1 MEPSVAASLKTL
13 SWTAITAGLEA
24 VATSWA
30 RLCVDRLPVRGQ
42 TLASLQTAYRDL
54 FEAMPGSEAAE
65 VETALR
71 RFTRALRLKGDQ
83 VSATQQRYVQ
93 EQLGLRRFGQRSGY
107 ALAIKST
114 EGTYEYLEPVFDV
127 EGSVVQGI
135 TYGALLYVASHRA
148 LGALYPTFTEPLR
161 DQLCDVRRQPALI
174 NDRGFLKLEP
184 LIAAHSHWVA
194 TLTNQQ
200 KIEPLAL
207 ARADRPDYGDYDEEQ
222 TTGSWLD
229 DWHADES
236 EDEEGSQP
244 EWRVAPRQH
253 RP

>member
-1 MEPSVAASLKTL
+1 MGPSVAASLKTL
-13 SWTAITAGLEA
+13 SWTAITAGLAA
-24 VATSWA
+24 VATTWA
-30 RLCVDRLPVRGQ
+30 RLCVDRLPVKGQ
-42 TLASLQTAYRDL
+42 TLESLQADYRAL

-71 RFTRALRLKGDQ
+71 QFTRALRLKGDQ

-93 EQLGLRRFGQRSGY
+93 EQLGLRRFGQLSGY
-107 ALAIKST
+107 ALEIKSA

-127 EGSVVQGI
+127 DGSVVQGI
-135 TYGALLYVASHRA
+135 TFGALLYVVSHRA

-174 NDRGFLKLEP
+174 NERGLLKLEP

-194 TLTNQQ
+194 SLTHQR
-200 KIEPLAL
+200 KGEPLVL
-207 ARADRPDYGDYDEEQ
+207 ARADRPDYGDYPEEQ

-229 DWHADES
+229 DWRADES
-236 EDEEGSQP
+236 EDEESSRP
-244 EWRVAPRQH
+244 EWPVAH
-253 RP
+253 RRLRP